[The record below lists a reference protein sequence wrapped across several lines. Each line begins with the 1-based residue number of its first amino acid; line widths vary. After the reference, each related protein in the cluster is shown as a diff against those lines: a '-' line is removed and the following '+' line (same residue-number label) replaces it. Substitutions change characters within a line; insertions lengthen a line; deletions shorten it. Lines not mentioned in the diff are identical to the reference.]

1 MLAAAN
7 SPETYAIR
15 ERGIRR
21 KSRSLSLSFSI
32 SQRPRC
38 GSDSC
43 RASSQQASIGR
54 NEPPVKN
61 LDAQK
66 LN

>member
-21 KSRSLSLSFSI
+21 
-32 SQRPRC
+32 
-38 GSDSC
+38 
-43 RASSQQASIGR
+43 
-54 NEPPVKN
+54 VN
-61 LDAQK
+61 LDRFPYHFYFAASAMWFGF
-66 LN
+66 LSCVITAGIHR